1 MPILEALRALP
12 ELVESRPTTRVPAGH
27 LDEERV
33 AVGVVPPA
41 WRRVVFPPGRPEG
54 TVHRAGYVFCVLEQF
69 HQRLQRRDIFAPASS
84 RWADPRVQL
93 LAGEAWEAAK
103 APVLNALQLPEDPER
118 LLEEHVA
125 DLDAALQDVASRLD
139 ADVQPSVDAEGRLHA
154 SALAAIPDPPSL
166 VDLRDRTEAMMPS
179 VDIGELILEVMSW
192 QPRFLQAFTAVS
204 GGESRLEDLHIS
216 IAAVLTAQALNIG
229 YGPVISPGV
238 AALTRDRISHVD
250 QSYVRA
256 DTLAPANAPLIE
268 AQADIALA
276 RDHWGGGLVA
286 AVDGIRFVVPV
297 RSIDTRPN
305 PKYFGRRRGATWLNL
320 INDRGAGLAGMVVS
334 GTARDSLHIVDLIY
348 RQEAGQRPEVIV
360 SDAGAYSDIVFGI
373 LNLLDLDYRPQPA
386 DLPDTKLWCI
396 DPKAD
401 YGPLAPAA
409 RGRIDLSKIRAHWPD
424 LLRIVASIHTGAVSA
439 HDVIRM
445 LARGGSLTQ
454 LGEAMAHYGR
464 IFKTLHVLSY
474 VNEEPYRRQ
483 IKGMRNLQEGRHDL
497 GRHLFHGRK
506 GELRQAYH
514 EGMED
519 QLGALGLV
527 LNCVVLWNSVYL
539 DAAVT
544 RLRAEGYPVRDEDLA
559 RLSPYIRKH
568 INVHGHYFF
577 ELPDLGGARRPLR
590 NPDAASDDRD

>member
-1 MPILEALRALP
+1 
-12 ELVESRPTTRVPAGH
+12 
-27 LDEERV
+27 
-33 AVGVVPPA
+33 
-41 WRRVVFPPGRPEG
+41 
-54 TVHRAGYVFCVLEQF
+54 
-69 HQRLQRRDIFAPASS
+69 
-84 RWADPRVQL
+84 
-93 LAGEAWEAAK
+93 
-103 APVLNALQLPEDPER
+103 
-118 LLEEHVA
+118 
-125 DLDAALQDVASRLD
+125 
-139 ADVQPSVDAEGRLHA
+139 A

-334 GTARDSLHIVDLIY
+334 GTARNSLHIVDLIY

>member
-1 MPILEALRALP
+1 
-12 ELVESRPTTRVPAGH
+12 
-27 LDEERV
+27 
-33 AVGVVPPA
+33 
-41 WRRVVFPPGRPEG
+41 
-54 TVHRAGYVFCVLEQF
+54 
-69 HQRLQRRDIFAPASS
+69 
-84 RWADPRVQL
+84 
-93 LAGEAWEAAK
+93 
-103 APVLNALQLPEDPER
+103 
-118 LLEEHVA
+118 
-125 DLDAALQDVASRLD
+125 
-139 ADVQPSVDAEGRLHA
+139 
-154 SALAAIPDPPSL
+154 
-166 VDLRDRTEAMMPS
+166 MPS
-179 VDIGELILEVMSW
+179 RE
-192 QPRFLQAFTAVS
+192 T
-204 GGESRLEDLHIS
+204 
-216 IAAVLTAQALNIG
+216 T
-229 YGPVISPGV
+229 
-238 AALTRDRISHVD
+238 
-250 QSYVRA
+250 
-256 DTLAPANAPLIE
+256 
-268 AQADIALA
+268 
-276 RDHWGGGLVA
+276 
-286 AVDGIRFVVPV
+286 
-297 RSIDTRPN
+297 
-305 PKYFGRRRGATWLNL
+305 GA
-320 INDRGAGLAGMVVS
+320 
-334 GTARDSLHIVDLIY
+334 
-348 RQEAGQRPEVIV
+348 V